1 MAEQKIS
8 PDQGLSEEQ
17 VQQRI
22 DAGQHNLP
30 LKPLTRSISQIIKV
44 NTFTLFNLV
53 NVVLGALIITTG
65 SYKNLLFLGVAIINT
80 AIGTIQ
86 EIQAKRQID
95 KMSILAATRA
105 TVIRNGQV
113 EKVELEQLVMDDMVI
128 LKRGDQIPVDG
139 TVVATNG
146 LESDE
151 SPLTGESRP
160 IAKKVGD
167 TLLSGAFV
175 VSGQATMQVTAV
187 GDATFAAKLALEAK
201 AEKASQS
208 QLLATINRIIRVL
221 TYVLIPIGVIL
232 FTVSMI
238 RRGHYNRAILTTS
251 AAMIGMIPEGLVL
264 LTNVALAV
272 SARNLAVKRV
282 LVRALPAIEA
292 LARVDT
298 ICLDKTGTITSGK
311 LKVTDTLPADGRTAK
326 DVTRAAA
333 AIVYALNDD
342 NETALAIKAAAD
354 ADANQQ
360 VTQTVPFSSARK
372 WSGAVVDGQAL
383 FMGAPQ
389 FTFGDQLPAAITAK
403 IQKAAANGYR
413 VLAVGTATQLTQPL
427 VNPQLIGL
435 ILITDEL
442 RPTAINTF
450 DFFKT
455 QGVAL
460 KVISGDDPTTVANI
474 AKQAHLEGAD
484 RSVDMSTIS
493 ADATA
498 ADFQTLVNQYN
509 VFGRVTPDQKKQL
522 IMAYQALGH
531 TVAMTGDGVNDVL
544 ALRQSDCS
552 IAMASGADA
561 ASSIAD
567 FVLLDS
573 NFDAM
578 TGVLNEG
585 RRVIN
590 NIQRSASLFL
600 VKNIFSF
607 LLSIVALAL
616 PLAYPFQPLQLSL
629 VTFATIGAPAFFLA
643 LEPNHELVHGK
654 FMRNVL
660 RRALPGGLT
669 DFLLVFCA
677 QGFGYAFDIPSD
689 MVGTICTLV
698 ILCVGLQILWGV
710 CIPFTPLHWAIWG
723 SMTVAGVGGVFLLAR
738 WLPLVRLDLGGT
750 LVLVVLL
757 ALSAPTLAGLVFMGE
772 RLHGMVNDWKN
783 KKARKHA

>member
-311 LKVTDTLPADGRTAK
+311 LKVTDTLPAD
-326 DVTRAAA
+326 
-333 AIVYALNDD
+333 
-342 NETALAIKAAAD
+342 
-354 ADANQQ
+354 
-360 VTQTVPFSSARK
+360 
-372 WSGAVVDGQAL
+372 
-383 FMGAPQ
+383 
-389 FTFGDQLPAAITAK
+389 
-403 IQKAAANGYR
+403 
-413 VLAVGTATQLTQPL
+413 
-427 VNPQLIGL
+427 
-435 ILITDEL
+435 
-442 RPTAINTF
+442 
-450 DFFKT
+450 
-455 QGVAL
+455 
-460 KVISGDDPTTVANI
+460 
-474 AKQAHLEGAD
+474 
-484 RSVDMSTIS
+484 
-493 ADATA
+493 
-498 ADFQTLVNQYN
+498 
-509 VFGRVTPDQKKQL
+509 
-522 IMAYQALGH
+522 
-531 TVAMTGDGVNDVL
+531 
-544 ALRQSDCS
+544 
-552 IAMASGADA
+552 
-561 ASSIAD
+561 
-567 FVLLDS
+567 
-573 NFDAM
+573 
-578 TGVLNEG
+578 
-585 RRVIN
+585 
-590 NIQRSASLFL
+590 
-600 VKNIFSF
+600 
-607 LLSIVALAL
+607 
-616 PLAYPFQPLQLSL
+616 
-629 VTFATIGAPAFFLA
+629 
-643 LEPNHELVHGK
+643 
-654 FMRNVL
+654 
-660 RRALPGGLT
+660 
-669 DFLLVFCA
+669 
-677 QGFGYAFDIPSD
+677 
-689 MVGTICTLV
+689 
-698 ILCVGLQILWGV
+698 
-710 CIPFTPLHWAIWG
+710 
-723 SMTVAGVGGVFLLAR
+723 
-738 WLPLVRLDLGGT
+738 
-750 LVLVVLL
+750 
-757 ALSAPTLAGLVFMGE
+757 
-772 RLHGMVNDWKN
+772 
-783 KKARKHA
+783 

>member
-105 TVIRNGQV
+105 TVIRNSQV

-311 LKVTDTLPADGRTAK
+311 LKVTDTLPTDGRTAK
-326 DVTRAAA
+326 DLTRAAA

-389 FTFGDQLPAAITAK
+389 FTFGEQLPAAITAK

-427 VNPQLIGL
+427 ANPQLIGL

-442 RPTAINTF
+442 RPTAVNTF

-460 KVISGDDPTTVANI
+460 KVISGDDLMPP
-474 AKQAHLEGAD
+474 L
-484 RSVDMSTIS
+484 
-493 ADATA
+493 
-498 ADFQTLVNQYN
+498 
-509 VFGRVTPDQKKQL
+509 L
-522 IMAYQALGH
+522 I
-531 TVAMTGDGVNDVL
+531 
-544 ALRQSDCS
+544 
-552 IAMASGADA
+552 
-561 ASSIAD
+561 
-567 FVLLDS
+567 F
-573 NFDAM
+573 
-578 TGVLNEG
+578 
-585 RRVIN
+585 
-590 NIQRSASLFL
+590 
-600 VKNIFSF
+600 K
-607 LLSIVALAL
+607 
-616 PLAYPFQPLQLSL
+616 
-629 VTFATIGAPAFFLA
+629 
-643 LEPNHELVHGK
+643 
-654 FMRNVL
+654 
-660 RRALPGGLT
+660 
-669 DFLLVFCA
+669 
-677 QGFGYAFDIPSD
+677 
-689 MVGTICTLV
+689 
-698 ILCVGLQILWGV
+698 
-710 CIPFTPLHWAIWG
+710 
-723 SMTVAGVGGVFLLAR
+723 R
-738 WLPLVRLDLGGT
+738 WLTNTMSSVG
-750 LVLVVLL
+750 
-757 ALSAPTLAGLVFMGE
+757 
-772 RLHGMVNDWKN
+772 
-783 KKARKHA
+783 